1 MKKQLL
7 YLLLLAGFTS
17 QAQVATVSSGGE
29 ATGAGGSL
37 SYSVG
42 QVVYTTN
49 SGSTFISAQGVQQP
63 AAVLDN
69 FTISPILTSP
79 AANANTGNTFNIT
92 YTLPETP
99 LAGSVQLIFAP
110 TSGGTTVTAW
120 SMSNATSVSFSY
132 TVGGIPNN
140 SNVVSGTALSPGTYN
155 VTLAYRDALANPL
168 ATVTN
173 NSVVLPAPATTPTL
187 TSMAAINKSYG
198 DSNFNLTP
206 PTSASS
212 GAITFT
218 SSDANVAS
226 ISGTTV
232 TVVGVGTATI
242 TATQAASGNYLSAT
256 TSTTI
261 TVSKGTPTL
270 SPIANITKNIGDSSF
285 TIANPTSNSTGAITL
300 SSSNSSV
307 ATINGNTVTIVGVG
321 TTTITA
327 SQVTDANYL
336 AATTTAILTVTD
348 VITQTPSLISPAA
361 NTSVGNTLQISYT
374 LPEAPLTGSVQL
386 IFIPTSGGTTVTTWA
401 LSNATSA
408 SFAYTVGTIP
418 SNSSIVSGT
427 ALGYGTYNVTLS
439 YQDVY
444 GNMPASVTNNSIQ
457 IVAPQITPTLTTM
470 AAISKTF
477 GDASFSLTAPTSASA
492 GAITFTSSDV
502 NVATISGTTVT
513 IVGVGTTTITATQ
526 AANGN
531 YNSATTSTTLT
542 VTKATPTLTSI
553 SAITKTF
560 GDANFTLTA
569 PTSASA
575 GAITFTS
582 SDVNVATISGTTVTI
597 VGAGTITITA
607 TQAAN
612 GNYNSATTTTTL
624 TISKATPTLTSISAI
639 TKTFGD
645 ANFTLTAPTS
655 ASSGAI
661 TFTSSNTAVA
671 TISGTTVTIV
681 GAGTTT
687 ITASQAGTA
696 NYISATTTAT
706 LTVNKRTPVLSGF
719 NAITKTTDDA
729 SFTLSAPTSS
739 GGTGAITYTSSNSAV
754 ATISGNTVTIVGVGT
769 TIITATQAS
778 DNNYNSQ
785 TITLNLTINQGLVI
799 DTDRDGVNNSSDN
812 CPDIPNRDQ
821 ADRDRD
827 GQGDA
832 CDTIELNTAEG
843 FTPNGDGINDTWV
856 IYNLVNHPNSTVRVF
871 NKNGVVVFSST
882 NYQNDWNGNYQGRSE
897 MLPAG
902 SYFYQIDLGSDG
914 TIDEQGW
921 MYITK

>member
-7 YLLLLAGFTS
+7 YLLLLASFTS
-17 QAQVATVSSGGE
+17 QAQVATVSSGGD
-29 ATGAGGSL
+29 ATGAGGNL

-49 SGSTFISAQGVQQP
+49 SGSTFTSAQGVQQT

-69 FTISPILTSP
+69 STISPILTSP
-79 AANANTGNTFNIT
+79 AANTTAGSTLNIT

-99 LAGSVQLIFAP
+99 TAGSVQLIFIP

-120 SMSNATSVSFSY
+120 TMSNATSVSFSY

-140 SNVVSGTALSPGTYN
+140 SNVISGTALSPGTYN
-155 VTLAYRDALANPL
+155 VTLAYQDALGNPA

-173 NSVVLPAPATTPTL
+173 SNIVL
-187 TSMAAINKSYG
+187 
-198 DSNFNLTP
+198 
-206 PTSASS
+206 SAS
-212 GAITFT
+212 
-218 SSDANVAS
+218 
-226 ISGTTV
+226 
-232 TVVGVGTATI
+232 
-242 TATQAASGNYLSAT
+242 
-256 TSTTI
+256 
-261 TVSKGTPTL
+261 
-270 SPIANITKNIGDSSF
+270 
-285 TIANPTSNSTGAITL
+285 
-300 SSSNSSV
+300 
-307 ATINGNTVTIVGVG
+307 
-321 TTTITA
+321 
-327 SQVTDANYL
+327 
-336 AATTTAILTVTD
+336 LT
-348 VITQTPSLISPAA
+348 
-361 NTSVGNTLQISYT
+361 
-374 LPEAPLTGSVQL
+374 
-386 IFIPTSGGTTVTTWA
+386 
-401 LSNATSA
+401 
-408 SFAYTVGTIP
+408 
-418 SNSSIVSGT
+418 
-427 ALGYGTYNVTLS
+427 
-439 YQDVY
+439 
-444 GNMPASVTNNSIQ
+444 
-457 IVAPQITPTLTTM
+457 TPTLTTM
-470 AAISKTF
+470 
-477 GDASFSLTAPTSASA
+477 
-492 GAITFTSSDV
+492 
-502 NVATISGTTVT
+502 
-513 IVGVGTTTITATQ
+513 
-526 AANGN
+526 
-531 YNSATTSTTLT
+531 
-542 VTKATPTLTSI
+542 
-553 SAITKTF
+553 SAIAKTF
-560 GDANFTLTA
+560 GDANFTLTS

-597 VGAGTITITA
+597 VGAGTTTITA

-624 TISKATPTLTSISAI
+624 TVSKATPTLSSMAAV

-645 ANFTLTAPTS
+645 ANFSLTTPTS

-661 TFTSSNTAVA
+661 TFTSSNAAVA
-671 TISGTTVTIV
+671 TISGSTVTIV
-681 GAGTTT
+681 GAGTAT
-687 ITASQAGTA
+687 ITASQAA
-696 NYISATTTAT
+696 NGNYNSATTTAT
-706 LTVNKRTPVLSGF
+706 LTVNKITPVLSGF
-719 NAITKTTDDA
+719 NAITKTTDDLA
-729 SFTLSAPTSS
+729 FTLSPPTSS

-754 ATISGNTVTIVGVGT
+754 ATISGNTVTIVGAGT
-769 TIITATQAS
+769 TTITATQAA
-778 DNNYNSQ
+778 DNNYNS
-785 TITLNLTINQGLVI
+785 TSITLNLTVNQGLGL

-914 TIDEQGW
+914 TIDEQAW

>member
-49 SGSTFISAQGVQQP
+49 SGSTFTSAQGVQQP

-69 FTISPILTSP
+69 STLLPILTSP
-79 AANANTGNTFNIT
+79 AANTTAGSTFNIT
-92 YTLPETP
+92 YTLPESP
-99 LAGSVQLIFAP
+99 RAGSVQLIFAP

-120 SMSNATSVSFSY
+120 AMSNATSVSFSY

-155 VTLAYRDALANPL
+155 VTLAYQDALANPS
-168 ATVTN
+168 ATATN
-173 NSVVLPAPATTPTL
+173 NSIVLSAPLTTPTL
-187 TSMAAINKSYG
+187 SSMS
-198 DSNFNLTP
+198 
-206 PTSASS
+206 
-212 GAITFT
+212 AIT
-218 SSDANVAS
+218 
-226 ISGTTV
+226 
-232 TVVGVGTATI
+232 
-242 TATQAASGNYLSAT
+242 
-256 TSTTI
+256 
-261 TVSKGTPTL
+261 
-270 SPIANITKNIGDSSF
+270 
-285 TIANPTSNSTGAITL
+285 
-300 SSSNSSV
+300 
-307 ATINGNTVTIVGVG
+307 
-321 TTTITA
+321 
-327 SQVTDANYL
+327 
-336 AATTTAILTVTD
+336 
-348 VITQTPSLISPAA
+348 
-361 NTSVGNTLQISYT
+361 
-374 LPEAPLTGSVQL
+374 
-386 IFIPTSGGTTVTTWA
+386 
-401 LSNATSA
+401 
-408 SFAYTVGTIP
+408 
-418 SNSSIVSGT
+418 
-427 ALGYGTYNVTLS
+427 
-439 YQDVY
+439 
-444 GNMPASVTNNSIQ
+444 
-457 IVAPQITPTLTTM
+457 
-470 AAISKTF
+470 KTF

-492 GAITFTSSDV
+492 GAITYTSSDA
-502 NVATISGTTVT
+502 NVASISGATVT
-513 IVGVGTTTITATQ
+513 IVGVGTATITATQ

-542 VTKATPTLTSI
+542 VTKATPTLTSMA
-553 SAITKTF
+553 AITKTF
-560 GDANFTLTA
+560 GDANFSLTA

-575 GAITFTS
+575 GVITYTS
-582 SDVNVATISGTTVTI
+582 SDANVASISGATVTI
-597 VGAGTITITA
+597 VGAGTATITA
-607 TQAAN
+607 TQAATA
-612 GNYNSATTTTTL
+612 NYNSATSTSTL
-624 TISKATPTLTSISAI
+624 TVSKATPTLTSMAAI

-645 ANFTLTAPTS
+645 ANFSLTAPTS

-661 TFTSSNTAVA
+661 TFTSSNAAVA
-671 TISGTTVTIV
+671 SISGSAVTIV
-681 GAGTTT
+681 GAGTAT
-687 ITASQAGTA
+687 ITASQAA
-696 NYISATTTAT
+696 NGNYNSATTTAT

-754 ATISGNTVTIVGVGT
+754 ARISGNTVTIVGVGT
-769 TIITATQAS
+769 TTITATQAA
-778 DNNYNSQ
+778 DNNYNS
-785 TITLNLTINQGLVI
+785 TSITLNLTVNQGLGL

-821 ADRDRD
+821 ADRDHD

-914 TIDEQGW
+914 TIDEQAW